1 MPGGVG
7 GAEPRGF
14 PLSRSLTRFGT
25 RDRDAVIARAPCA
38 RIGNVLVPGA
48 DKKSRSPRIFIRSDG
63 SPHSAVGVTATRGPL
78 ASVVLATAVIPAVVV
93 MPIVVPVV
101 VMLPLVVMV
110 PMMAVPMIAVPPV
123 GAIPVRFLRQA
134 RASTVKR
141 AFAHRKRCG
150 LNG

>member
-1 MPGGVG
+1 M
-7 GAEPRGF
+7 
-14 PLSRSLTRFGT
+14 TRFGT
-25 RDRDAVIARAPCA
+25 RDRDAAIARAPCA

-63 SPHSAVGVTATRGPL
+63 SPHPAVGVTATRGPL

-93 MPIVVPVV
+93 MPIVVPVIV
-101 VMLPLVVMV
+101 MLPAMLPLVVMV